1 LPERKEAMA
10 KEILLFSRDDC
21 GYCAKAHKAI
31 AELKAENPA
40 YGTLSLREVE
50 ETREPEFIEKF
61 DYYAVP
67 TLYLDGVKK
76 FEAHIG
82 MGYDEIKDAVK
93 RVFDEALG

>member
-1 LPERKEAMA
+1 MA

-67 TLYLDGVKK
+67 TLYMDGVKK

>member
-1 LPERKEAMA
+1 MA
-10 KEILLFSRDDC
+10 KEIILFSRDDC

>member
-1 LPERKEAMA
+1 MA

-31 AELKAENPA
+31 VELKAENPA

>member
-1 LPERKEAMA
+1 MA

-31 AELKAENPA
+31 AELKAEDPA

>member
-1 LPERKEAMA
+1 MA
-10 KEILLFSRDDC
+10 KEILLFSREDC
-21 GYCAKAHKAI
+21 GYCAKARKAI

>member
-1 LPERKEAMA
+1 MA

-82 MGYDEIKDAVK
+82 MGYDESKDAVK

>member
-1 LPERKEAMA
+1 MA

-40 YGTLSLREVE
+40 YGTLPLREVE

>member
-1 LPERKEAMA
+1 MA
-10 KEILLFSRDDC
+10 KEILFFTRDDC

-82 MGYDEIKDAVK
+82 MGHNEIKAAVK
-93 RVFDEALG
+93 RVFDEALD

>member
-1 LPERKEAMA
+1 MA

-67 TLYLDGVKK
+67 TLYLGGVKK

-82 MGYDEIKDAVK
+82 MGYDEIKAAVK
-93 RVFDEALG
+93 RVFDEALD

>member
-1 LPERKEAMA
+1 MA

-67 TLYLDGVKK
+67 TLFLDGVKK

>member
-1 LPERKEAMA
+1 MA

-40 YGTLSLREVE
+40 YGTLSFREVE

>member
-1 LPERKEAMA
+1 MA

-82 MGYDEIKDAVK
+82 MGYD
-93 RVFDEALG
+93 FDVNYFLDYIEEKYTKLYQL

>member
-1 LPERKEAMA
+1 MA

-40 YGTLSLREVE
+40 YVTLSLREVE

>member
-1 LPERKEAMA
+1 MA

-31 AELKAENPA
+31 AELKAVNPA

>member
-1 LPERKEAMA
+1 MA

-40 YGTLSLREVE
+40 YSTLSLREVE

>member
-1 LPERKEAMA
+1 MA

-67 TLYLDGVKK
+67 
-76 FEAHIG
+76 H
-82 MGYDEIKDAVK
+82 
-93 RVFDEALG
+93 RHALR

>member
-1 LPERKEAMA
+1 MA

-93 RVFDEALG
+93 SVFDEALG

>member
-1 LPERKEAMA
+1 MA

-93 RVFDEALG
+93 RVFDAALG

>member
-1 LPERKEAMA
+1 MA

-40 YGTLSLREVE
+40 YGTLSLE

>member
-1 LPERKEAMA
+1 MA

-82 MGYDEIKDAVK
+82 MGFDEIKDAVK

>member
-1 LPERKEAMA
+1 MA

-21 GYCAKAHKAI
+21 GYWAKAHKAI

>member
-1 LPERKEAMA
+1 MA

-50 ETREPEFIEKF
+50 ETREPELIEKF

>member
-1 LPERKEAMA
+1 MA

-93 RVFDEALG
+93 RVFDEALD

>member
-1 LPERKEAMA
+1 MA

-67 TLYLDGVKK
+67 TLYLEGVKK

>member
-1 LPERKEAMA
+1 MA
-10 KEILLFSRDDC
+10 KKILLFSRDDC

>member
-1 LPERKEAMA
+1 MA

-93 RVFDEALG
+93 RIFDEALG

>member
-1 LPERKEAMA
+1 MA

-31 AELKAENPA
+31 AELKAENPD

>member
-1 LPERKEAMA
+1 MA

-40 YGTLSLREVE
+40 YGTLSLREVG

>member
-1 LPERKEAMA
+1 MA

-40 YGTLSLREVE
+40 YCTLSLREVE

>member
-1 LPERKEAMA
+1 MA

-40 YGTLSLREVE
+40 YGTPSLREVE

>member
-1 LPERKEAMA
+1 MA

-31 AELKAENPA
+31 AELKAENPG

>member
-1 LPERKEAMA
+1 MA
-10 KEILLFSRDDC
+10 KEILFFTRDDC

>member
-1 LPERKEAMA
+1 MA

-67 TLYLDGVKK
+67 PLDLDGVKK

>member
-1 LPERKEAMA
+1 ME

>member
-1 LPERKEAMA
+1 MA

>member
-1 LPERKEAMA
+1 MA

-40 YGTLSLREVE
+40 YGPLSLREVE

>member
-1 LPERKEAMA
+1 MA
-10 KEILLFSRDDC
+10 KEILLFTRDDC